1 MNPTQNIGK
10 WSAVIENDGKTPQL
24 NVTGA
29 FPTFGQKPL
38 YHLVK
43 KKPQGINDS
52 QLIVELIFGTLV
64 NPIGTVHFSVYE
76 SFAIEYTE
84 KYSSVLVVDANDR
97 TIAEII
103 VNHEKQNFIE
113 EIVPFQP
120 YLEVLK
126 GIEIH
131 RNKIQLRVPS
141 NGLTSKENFEVKI
154 EKGFTGL
161 PPFRLEIYR
170 IKPDFGKA
178 LLTEGIVLEYSSEEL
193 NEDHFSTYALINQI
207 G

>member
-1 MNPTQNIGK
+1 MVSFHRKWWQNNSIK
-10 WSAVIENDGKTPQL
+10 
-24 NVTGA
+24 VTGT
-29 FPTFGQKPL
+29 FPTFGQRPL

-43 KKPQGINDS
+43 KEPQRINES

-64 NPIGTVHFSVYE
+64 NPLGTVHFSVYE

-103 VNHEKQNFIE
+103 INHEKQNFIE
-113 EIVPFQP
+113 EIIPFQP

-131 RNKIQLRVPS
+131 RKKIQLRVPS
-141 NGLTSKENFEVKI
+141 NGLTNKESFEVKI
-154 EKGFTGL
+154 DKGFTGL

-170 IKPDFGKA
+170 IKPDYGKA
-178 LLTEGIVLEYSSEEL
+178 IFQDGIVLEYSSEEF
-193 NEDHFSTYALINQI
+193 NEDHFSTYTLINQI